1 MPVKGALDFKK
12 LNQWAEDLAAAG
24 RDVDNAVAELLTE
37 VKPFVAEELD
47 RNLHQTSEQWTPDL
61 AQTIEVSD
69 VQKDGNFIYL
79 EASVGGG
86 NGNTEAAQAKEFGTT
101 RQAAEPFFRP
111 TFRGHLLKNR
121 LKAVMM
127 QLLQKYGVSK

>member
-1 MPVKGALDFKK
+1 MPVNGTLDFRA
-12 LNQWAEDLAAAG
+12 LNQWAEKLVAVE
-24 RDVDNAVAELLTE
+24 RDIDTAVSDLLTE

-47 RNLHQTSEQWTPDL
+47 RNLHKTSEQWTPEL
-61 AQTIEVSD
+61 ALTIEASD

-86 NGNTEAAQAKEFGTT
+86 DGNSEAAQAKEFGTT

-121 LKAVMM
+121 LKLVMK
-127 QLLQKYGVSK
+127 QLLQKYGVAS

>member
-1 MPVKGALDFKK
+1 MPVNGTLDFRA
-12 LNQWAEDLAAAG
+12 LNQWAEKLVAVE
-24 RDVDNAVAELLTE
+24 RDIDTAVSDLLTE

-47 RNLHQTSEQWTPDL
+47 RNLHKTSEQWTPEL
-61 AQTIEVSD
+61 ALTIEVSD

-86 NGNTEAAQAKEFGTT
+86 DGNSEAAQAKEFGTT

-121 LKAVMM
+121 LKLVMK
-127 QLLQKYGVSK
+127 QLLQKYGVAS